1 MGVLIRMLSCNKG
14 NKEMKITTNN
24 EQEVEFRVG
33 ATFDKSN
40 YFPLFSEY

>member
-24 EQEVEFRVG
+24 EQEVEVRVG

-40 YFPLFSEY
+40 YFPLIF